1 MVSKDQGSFCEKT
14 GKYLQTLQ
22 ASFSPEVIT
31 KIEELSNDLLEG
43 WLQGKQVFICG
54 NGGSAANALHIAND
68 LHYGIGAC
76 GVPPKVPGLRVEALP
91 ANSGIIT
98 CLANDTGYEN
108 IYAHQLEV
116 KSRPGDILI
125 VLSGSGNS
133 PNIVKALK
141 IAKKL
146 SLKSFAILAFTGG
159 QSKEIADTTIHFPV
173 NDMQIAEDTQLIVG
187 HLCMQWLNSHKP
199 KELKPLN

>member
-1 MVSKDQGSFCEKT
+1 M
-14 GKYLQTLQ
+14 
-22 ASFSPEVIT
+22 
-31 KIEELSNDLLEG
+31 
-43 WLQGKQVFICG
+43 
-54 NGGSAANALHIAND
+54 
-68 LHYGIGAC
+68 
-76 GVPPKVPGLRVEALP
+76 
-91 ANSGIIT
+91 
-98 CLANDTGYEN
+98 
-108 IYAHQLEV
+108 
-116 KSRPGDILI
+116 
-125 VLSGSGNS
+125 LSGSGNS
-133 PNIVKALK
+133 PNIVKAIK